1 MHTKQK
7 AFSYILFPLFSA
19 GDDIPA
25 FSFCINR
32 QKFLFSQK
40 QRAAKECLE
49 LFDGTLFSSSCQGDL
64 NPRPPP
70 YQATRYRLRH
80 SSLCDKHNTNII
92 HQLGKLCQY
101 FLYNFDK
108 LHLLFH
114 LHESTMPNRIKHCFI
129 KFIFFLSQFIF
140 QQFLCLALNPLQ
152 SIIHRLRAFS
162 EKLCDFPVIR
172 SHQVQFQHMI
182 LQRT

>member
-1 MHTKQK
+1 MLFTSIYRKK
-7 AFSYILFPLFSA
+7 INAAEALIPLVAFNFKTYLIL
-19 GDDIPA
+19 
-25 FSFCINR
+25 IN
-32 QKFLFSQK
+32 F
-40 QRAAKECLE
+40 
-49 LFDGTLFSSSCQGDL
+49 
-64 NPRPPP
+64 
-70 YQATRYRLRH
+70 
-80 SSLCDKHNTNII
+80 
-92 HQLGKLCQY
+92 
-101 FLYNFDK
+101 
-108 LHLLFH
+108 HLLFH

-152 SIIHRLRAFS
+152 SIIHRLGAFS

>member
-19 GDDIPA
+19 GDGIPA

-40 QRAAKECLE
+40 QRAA
-49 LFDGTLFSSSCQGDL
+49 
-64 NPRPPP
+64 
-70 YQATRYRLRH
+70 
-80 SSLCDKHNTNII
+80 NIFYI
-92 HQLGKLCQY
+92 ILI
-101 FLYNFDK
+101 NF
-108 LHLLFH
+108 HLLFH

-152 SIIHRLRAFS
+152 SIIHRLGAFS

>member
-1 MHTKQK
+1 MKSVLLIGLGRFGRHVARKLNEMNHQVLAVDKNEKRVEDALPYLT
-7 AFSYILFPLFSA
+7 SA
-19 GDDIPA
+19 QIG
-25 FSFCINR
+25 
-32 QKFLFSQK
+32 
-40 QRAAKECLE
+40 
-49 LFDGTLFSSSCQGDL
+49 
-64 NPRPPP
+64 
-70 YQATRYRLRH
+70 
-80 SSLCDKHNTNII
+80 
-92 HQLGKLCQY
+92 
-101 FLYNFDK
+101 NF
-108 LHLLFH
+108 HLLFH

-152 SIIHRLRAFS
+152 SIIHRLGAFS